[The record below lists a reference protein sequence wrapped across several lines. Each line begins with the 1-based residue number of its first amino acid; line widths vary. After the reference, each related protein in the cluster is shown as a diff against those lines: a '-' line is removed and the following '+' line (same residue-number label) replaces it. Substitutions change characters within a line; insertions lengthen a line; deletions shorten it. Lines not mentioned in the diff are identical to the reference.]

1 MFTRRADNIYANAL
15 TGKSAECQI
24 EGRADGRTGGRAEEQ
39 MDEPDGQTKY
49 GYTEVCLNF

>member
-24 EGRADGRTGGRAEEQ
+24 ERRTGGRPEEQ
-39 MDEPDGQTKY
+39 MDEPDGQRKY